1 MKHTAQ
7 PARRNYFF
15 GKGFYD
21 IRTAIKY
28 AWERNVLSAK
38 KHYDKYHEKGP
49 THILGLVHLFASISN
64 FVFAIPLIGAIGLLL
79 ALFVSFIFTLIS
91 LVCFIVWLIDRTYL
105 MRNKIFTAC
114 VECKNKS
121 LIPTY
126 VCPNCGVHHTNLMPS
141 GYGIFRRRCNCGKS
155 LPTAFFNGRKK
166 LQSVCPHCLQSGTF
180 THLNEG
186 ESRPFC
192 VPVVGGR
199 SVGKT
204 AYITA
209 FSQKFIASVA
219 PSKHLDIAYFNDEK
233 EQIYKEIQADY
244 AAGSTR
250 MTARS
255 LDVTKPSSISFSF
268 FVRNK
273 ALKPDRL
280 VHIYDIAGEVF
291 TDNNENEIQR
301 QYEYCH
307 GIVFIVDPFAI
318 PSVRS
323 RYESTLSPKDLAG
336 IGKADISGV
345 LNVFFNK
352 LREVTGYSEQ
362 KMSKVPIAIVISK
375 SDSSTLQSEFAQPK
389 FRELEYVGDDA
400 HVYPSDAMNFLCREF
415 FLNHDMADF
424 LQAIDMKFIDKRFFV
439 ASAIGHT
446 RDAGTY
452 EPSGVLEPMEWIC
465 SKADKGFALTWVT
478 GRYSDRQ
485 VKRKTSGS

>member
-1 MKHTAQ
+1 MQ
-7 PARRNYFF
+7 
-15 GKGFYD
+15 
-21 IRTAIKY
+21 
-28 AWERNVLSAK
+28 VAK
-38 KHYDKYHEKGP
+38 KHYQEYQNKGA
-49 THILGLVHLFASISN
+49 TRIFGLIHLFASISVT
-64 FVFAIPLIGAIGLLL
+64 VFAILLIGIVSL
-79 ALFVSFIFTLIS
+79 ALFTFVSLIFALVY
-91 LVCFIVWLIDRTYL
+91 LVCASVWLIDRIYL
-105 MRNKIFTAC
+105 MRNRIFTAC

-126 VCPNCGVHHTNLMPS
+126 VCPNCGVHHTNLTPG
-141 GYGIFRRRCNCGKS
+141 GYGIFRRRCNCGQS

-209 FSQKFIASVA
+209 FSRNFIESVA
-219 PSKHLDIAYFNDEK
+219 PQNNLEIAYFNDEK
-233 EQIYKEIQADY
+233 ETIYKEIQADY

-250 MTARS
+250 MTART

-323 RYESTLSPKDLAG
+323 RYEEELAPEDLAG
-336 IGKADISGV
+336 IGKADIGGV
-345 LNVFFNK
+345 LNIFFNK
-352 LREVTGYSEQ
+352 LREVTGLSEQ

-375 SDSSTLQSEFAQPK
+375 SDSASLRSEFPQPK
-389 FRELEYVGDDA
+389 LRELEYVGNNER
-400 HVYPSDAMNFLCREF
+400 VFPNDAMNFLCREF
-415 FLNHDMADF
+415 LINHNMADF
-424 LQAIDMKFIDKRFFV
+424 VQAIDMKFVNRRFFV
-439 ASAIGHT
+439 ASAIGHK
-446 RDAGTY
+446 RDSGIY
-452 EPSGVLEPMEWIC
+452 KPSGVLEPIEWIC
-465 SKADKGFALTWVT
+465 SKVDKSFALSWVK
-478 GRYSDRQ
+478 GRYSDRE
-485 VKRKTSGS
+485 VVRRTNN